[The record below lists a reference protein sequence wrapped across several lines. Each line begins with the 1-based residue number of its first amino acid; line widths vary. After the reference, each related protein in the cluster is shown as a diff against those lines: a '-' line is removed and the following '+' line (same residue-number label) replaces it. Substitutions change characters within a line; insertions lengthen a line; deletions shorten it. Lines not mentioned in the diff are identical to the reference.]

1 VSYDGLHSG
10 VPTRTTATLTP
21 TTLKNIEQTFIEL
34 TSDPPTS
41 VPHQAGFVPPYAPL
55 GTFYPDDDNSSDSM
69 ADSVTSSTSWHT
81 TPPPAMVN
89 DDLMTS
95 TTKNNNNNNSTGKKR
110 KNMGGRRP
118 NKPSNLS
125 PEEEEKRRVRR
136 ERNKLAAARCR
147 RRREDHTS
155 ELLSETEGLE
165 RKKQALQNE
174 FQSLQQK
181 KEELEFLLD
190 SHRAYCRITGNGSA
204 TQRSNSPLD
213 VKPQIP
219 NILLPTEKIKSEP
232 LDQFDDDDGEPL
244 AKR

>member
-1 VSYDGLHSG
+1 

-41 VPHQAGFVPPYAPL
+41 VPHQAGFVPPLAPL
-55 GTFYPDDDNSSDSM
+55 PNFYPDEDSLDSDVDSM
-69 ADSVTSSTSWHT
+69 DSSTSWHT
-81 TPPPAMVN
+81 TPPPPSMIN
-89 DDLMTS
+89 EEIIMS
-95 TTKNNNNNNSTGKKR
+95 SNINNNNVTAKGTKR
-110 KNMGGRRP
+110 RNMGGRRP

-155 ELLSETEGLE
+155 LLLNETDGLE
-165 RKKQALQNE
+165 RKKQSLQTE
-174 FQSLQQK
+174 YQTLQQK
-181 KEELEFLLD
+181 KEELEFLLE
-190 SHRAYCRITGNGSA
+190 SHRPHCNIPGEGNGSR
-204 TQRSNSPLD
+204 RSNSPLD

-219 NILLPTEKIKSEP
+219 NILLPLEKIKSEP
-232 LDQFDDDDGEPL
+232 IDQFDDDDGQPMS
-244 AKR
+244 KR